1 MTLSIWNELIG
12 ADIRFIKGE
21 KYTSRIAE
29 AGQEHRETL
38 IMTHGGGGHLE
49 TFARNVIP
57 LAKDLHTIGLEI
69 LWHGLSDA
77 PEISDNPQAQVADQ
91 IIDLMDAMNIDKA
104 WVHGEAYSGSAVS
117 WLARTQPERLKG
129 VIFESGIEPI
139 SLYLEI
145 FFFALDKALLDILNG
160 SLFNLYP
167 RSKLNAIGIG
177 ISKKDI
183 TYKIITPV
191 YESLSIFL
199 QMGFVVWI

>member
-129 VIFESGIEPI
+129 VIFESGIGMDFKEPSVDFVGLAESVGVPSVRVVGHDELVPALEQALRNTGGPNLI
-139 SLYLEI
+139 SVTVDSGK
-145 FFFALDKALLDILNG
+145 F
-160 SLFNLYP
+160 
-167 RSKLNAIGIG
+167 
-177 ISKKDI
+177 
-183 TYKIITPV
+183 
-191 YESLSIFL
+191 
-199 QMGFVVWI
+199 